1 MIATCFAL
9 VGFAGGVVV
18 GVATGNPMD
27 LVLWRAL
34 AVLAVCFVIG
44 SIVGHVL
51 QKTVDLHIER
61 HKQRN
66 PIPGES
72 ARDGISPSAARPAGK
87 RPSAAT

>member
-9 VGFAGGVVV
+9 VGFAGSVVV
-18 GVATGNPMD
+18 GVASGNAIT
-27 LVLWRAL
+27 LVLWRGL
-34 AVLAVCFVIG
+34 AVMAVCFVIG
-44 SIVGHVL
+44 SVVGYVL

-72 ARDGISPSAARPAGK
+72 ASETISPTAAAPAK
-87 RPSAAT
+87 RPPAAA